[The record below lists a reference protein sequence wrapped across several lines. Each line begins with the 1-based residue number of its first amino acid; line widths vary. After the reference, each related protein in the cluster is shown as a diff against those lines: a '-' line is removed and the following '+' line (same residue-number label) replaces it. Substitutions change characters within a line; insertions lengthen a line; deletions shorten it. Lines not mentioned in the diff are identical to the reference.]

1 MLRTFDRS
9 TWRRNWR
16 QFRYRAL
23 VPRRPHGRS
32 RDQWRSRVLV
42 PLYGRALYLPPVRTS
57 AQRRAPDDALTRGL
71 RPFQRRLYRQR
82 IVVGLLRTL
91 AAAIVV
97 AIGLMLLRV
106 FGVALPMPLPMPMLV
121 APLAGAGVV
130 LLAGLVALLRQRPDP
145 ARMAHALD
153 RCLGLREQIGSALEV
168 SDDEARQSNMA
179 ARLRLRAE
187 ATLRD
192 VPPTRVLPWPSMR
205 WETRS
210 VVGLAL
216 LASGATLL
224 AAHAPNPGNP
234 NGQQLAA
241 SRDRAR
247 TGSVARPAR
256 ANPALGRPPGA
267 LIGVISLGNATVA
280 RPGQGVLPGARRLAA
295 GSPQSL
301 QSGNGR
307 GGATTRIVAGKALTH
322 SGANAN
328 GSAGQ
333 AGQNGAGGN
342 RNGPG
347 NASTS
352 GGQGNGGNQGSGA
365 SANGRRAG
373 NGHGAGSRQGS
384 GNGTGGQGGA
394 GLQPGQNKGSGGVMN
409 PQQQALANLQ
419 NSISSAQQQGQGGNP
434 AQGGSQ
440 GGAQGQMQ
448 GQNGRAGAGQS
459 GTGNGAQGRQGQ
471 GQNTAGGSRGR
482 QGQGQGQGQGS
493 GRNTT
498 PGNGA
503 GGTGQ
508 GGGTGAGQGRASPGS
523 RRIGS
528 TNGGY
533 DGYGGRFGQY
543 GPDSGANGGD
553 SQGASGS
560 PAQTNRQ
567 GPARLA
573 DGSGVVLNGTQGG
586 PQGNTGLI
594 LTVGLPQQAPGAG
607 SSAPTDTNSTT
618 AAVPGYVAPDSNAV
632 APDERD
638 VVRAYFSPHDSN

>member
-32 RDQWRSRVLV
+32 RGQWRPRVLV

-57 AQRRAPDDALTRGL
+57 AERRAPDDALARGL

-91 AAAIVV
+91 ATAIVV

-121 APLAGAGVV
+121 APLVGAGVV
-130 LLAGLVALLRQRPDP
+130 LLAGLAVLLRQRPDP

-153 RCLGLREQIGSALEV
+153 RCLGLREQVGSALEV
-168 SDDEARQSNMA
+168 SDDEARQSEMA

-192 VPPTRVLPWPSMR
+192 VPPTRVLPWPSTR
-205 WETRS
+205 WETRG

-216 LASGATLL
+216 LAAGAALL

-241 SRDRAR
+241 SRDRAHI
-247 TGSVARPAR
+247 GSPARPAQT
-256 ANPALGRPPGA
+256 NPTLGRPSNA
-267 LIGVISLGNATVA
+267 LIGVISLGNATLA
-280 RPGQGVLPGARRLAA
+280 RPGRGVPPGARRVAA

-301 QSGNGR
+301 QPGNGR

-328 GSAGQ
+328 GPAGQ
-333 AGQNGAGGN
+333 AGQNGTGGN

-352 GGQGNGGNQGSGA
+352 GGQGNGGNGGNGAAGA

-373 NGHGAGSRQGS
+373 NGHGTGSRQGS
-384 GNGTGGQGGA
+384 GNGTGRQGGA
-394 GLQPGQNKGSGGVMN
+394 GLQPGQNKGSGVMN

-419 NSISSAQQQGQGGNP
+419 NSISSAQQQGQAGN
-434 AQGGSQ
+434 AVQGGSQ
-440 GGAQGQMQ
+440 GGAQGQVQ

-459 GTGNGAQGRQGQ
+459 GTGNEAQGRQGQ
-471 GQNTAGGSRGR
+471 GRSTAGGSRGR
-482 QGQGQGQGQGS
+482 QGQGQGS

-508 GGGTGAGQGRASPGS
+508 GGGTGAGQGRAGPGS

-560 PAQTNRQ
+560 PAQMNRQ

-586 PQGNTGLI
+586 PQGKGSGLI
-594 LTVGLPQQAPGAG
+594 LTVGLPQQTVGSG

>member
-1 MLRTFDRS
+1 
-9 TWRRNWR
+9 
-16 QFRYRAL
+16 
-23 VPRRPHGRS
+23 
-32 RDQWRSRVLV
+32 
-42 PLYGRALYLPPVRTS
+42 
-57 AQRRAPDDALTRGL
+57 L

-82 IVVGLLRTL
+82 IVVGLLRIL
-91 AAAIVV
+91 AAALVV

-106 FGVALPMPLPMPMLV
+106 FGVALPMPLPIPMPMLV

-130 LLAGLVALLRQRPDP
+130 LLAGLVVLLRQRPDP

-153 RCLGLREQIGSALEV
+153 SCLGLREQIGSALEL
-168 SDDEARQSNMA
+168 SDDEARQSDMA

-192 VPPTRVLPWPSMR
+192 VPPTRVLPWPSTR
-205 WETRS
+205 WERRS
-210 VVGLAL
+210 LIGLAL
-216 LASGATLL
+216 LAAGAALL

-241 SRDRAR
+241 SRDRAH
-247 TGSVARPAR
+247 TGSPARPAR
-256 ANPALGRPPGA
+256 ANPTLGRPPGA
-267 LIGVISLGNATVA
+267 LIGVISLGNATLA
-280 RPGQGVLPGARRLAA
+280 RPGQGVPTGARRVAA

-301 QSGNGR
+301 RSGNGQ

-352 GGQGNGGNQGSGA
+352 GGQGNQGTGA
-365 SANGRRAG
+365 SANGRSAG
-373 NGHGAGSRQGS
+373 NGHGAGSRQG
-384 GNGTGGQGGA
+384 NGTGGQAGA
-394 GLQPGQNKGSGGVMN
+394 GLQPGQNKGGGGVMN

-419 NSISSAQQQGQGGNP
+419 NSISSAQQQGQRGNA

-440 GGAQGQMQ
+440 GGAQGQLQ
-448 GQNGRAGAGQS
+448 GQNGRAGGGQS

-471 GQNTAGGSRGR
+471 GRSTAGGSRGR
-482 QGQGQGQGQGS
+482 QGQGRGTGS
-493 GRNTT
+493 NTS
-498 PGNGA
+498 PGNGTS
-503 GGTGQ
+503 GTGQ
-508 GGGTGAGQGRASPGS
+508 GGGAGAGQGRAGPGS

-553 SQGASGS
+553 SQGTSGS

-586 PQGNTGLI
+586 PQGKGNGLI
-594 LTVGLPQQAPGAG
+594 LTVGLPQQAPGSG
-607 SSAPTDTNSTT
+607 SSVPTDTNSTT
-618 AAVPGYVAPDSNAV
+618 VNVPGYVAPDSNAV

-638 VVRAYFSPHDSN
+638 VVRAYFSLHDSNN

>member
-1 MLRTFDRS
+1 
-9 TWRRNWR
+9 
-16 QFRYRAL
+16 
-23 VPRRPHGRS
+23 VE
-32 RDQWRSRVLV
+32 
-42 PLYGRALYLPPVRTS
+42 
-57 AQRRAPDDALTRGL
+57 RRAPGDALARGL

-97 AIGLMLLRV
+97 AIGLMLLRI

-130 LLAGLVALLRQRPDP
+130 LLAGLIVLLRQRPDP

-153 RCLGLREQIGSALEV
+153 RCLGLREQIGSALEL
-168 SDDEARQSNMA
+168 SDDEARQSDMA

-192 VPPTRVLPWPSMR
+192 VPPTRVLPWPSTR
-205 WETRS
+205 WEARG

-216 LASGATLL
+216 LAAGAALL

-241 SRDRAR
+241 SRDRAHI
-247 TGSVARPAR
+247 GSPARPTR
-256 ANPALGRPPGA
+256 ANPTLGRPPGA
-267 LIGVISLGNATVA
+267 LIGVISLGNATLA
-280 RPGQGVLPGARRLAA
+280 RSGQGVPPGARRVAA

-301 QSGNGR
+301 QSGNGQ

-328 GSAGQ
+328 GPGGQ

-342 RNGPG
+342 RSGPG

-352 GGQGNGGNQGSGA
+352 GGQGNGGNQGPGA

-384 GNGTGGQGGA
+384 GNGTGGPAGA

-419 NSISSAQQQGQGGNP
+419 NSISSAQQQGQGGNS
-434 AQGGSQ
+434 SQ
-440 GGAQGQMQ
+440 GASQGSAQGQLQ

-471 GQNTAGGSRGR
+471 GRSTAGGSRGR
-482 QGQGQGQGQGS
+482 QGQGRGTGS
-493 GRNTT
+493 NTSS
-498 PGNGA
+498 GNGTS
-503 GGTGQ
+503 GMGQ
-508 GGGTGAGQGRASPGS
+508 GGGTGAGQGRADSGS

-553 SQGASGS
+553 SQGTSGS

-586 PQGNTGLI
+586 PQGGNTGLI

-607 SSAPTDTNSTT
+607 SSAPTDTNSPTVD
-618 AAVPGYVAPDSNAV
+618 VPGYVAPDSNAV

-638 VVRAYFSPHDSN
+638 VVRAYFSPHDSDE